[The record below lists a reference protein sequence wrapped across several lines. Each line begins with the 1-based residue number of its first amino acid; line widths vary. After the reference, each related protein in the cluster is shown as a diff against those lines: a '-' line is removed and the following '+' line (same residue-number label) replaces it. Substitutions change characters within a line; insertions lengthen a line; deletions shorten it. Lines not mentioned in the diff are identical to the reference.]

1 MTNLDQG
8 FAPRALQTHQR
19 KPFFRC
25 AQKTPRMWKQPK
37 CTLTKP
43 DKVQPQQNIPPP
55 LHLTLSDAAIS
66 LPNSTKLPN
75 ITTNPQPQ
83 PNIII
88 SDKQEEKT

>member
-1 MTNLDQG
+1 MTNPDQG
-8 FAPRALQTHQR
+8 FASRALQTHQG

-37 CTLTKP
+37 CTLTKL
-43 DKVQPQQNIPPP
+43 DKVQPQRNIPP
-55 LHLTLSDAAIS
+55 LHLTLSDATIS

-83 PNIII
+83 PSIII